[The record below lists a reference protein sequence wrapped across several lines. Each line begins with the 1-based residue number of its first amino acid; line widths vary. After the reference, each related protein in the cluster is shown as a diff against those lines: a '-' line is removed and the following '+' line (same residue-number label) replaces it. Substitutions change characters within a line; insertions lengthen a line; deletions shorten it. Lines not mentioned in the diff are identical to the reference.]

1 MRPMAAPMSS
11 IASEA
16 GVPHVRERNDALD
29 FTKGTLV
36 ILMVIY
42 HWLNYFV
49 ELQWDV
55 YRYLRFLTPSFI
67 FISGFII
74 SAIYSPALASQH
86 SQINRRLWQ
95 RGLKLLALFTALNLL
110 VMLLSPQS
118 ADASPLRLATVGE
131 RVFAVYVT
139 GNGRAVFDVLVPI
152 AYFLMFAPFLLM
164 ASRRVPGSLAVMVS
178 GTLILAC
185 VQSLRGE
192 PVANLELLAIAFLGM
207 LIGTMSLQRIL
218 NLAKPAAI
226 VGGYGLYL
234 MAIAVWNVLFPL
246 QIAGVC
252 LSLLLLY
259 LVGVWA
265 GPRGW
270 LARTL
275 IQLGRY
281 SLLSYIGQ
289 VVILQLLRRVLR
301 PVGLEGVGLLV
312 PFFLTLALTVASVVL
327 LDWLRP
333 RAGFVDRVYR
343 TVFA

>member
-1 MRPMAAPMSS
+1 
-11 IASEA
+11 
-16 GVPHVRERNDALD
+16 
-29 FTKGTLV
+29 
-36 ILMVIY
+36 
-42 HWLNYFV
+42 
-49 ELQWDV
+49 
-55 YRYLRFLTPSFI
+55 
-67 FISGFII
+67 
-74 SAIYSPALASQH
+74 
-86 SQINRRLWQ
+86 
-95 RGLKLLALFTALNLL
+95 
-110 VMLLSPQS
+110 
-118 ADASPLRLATVGE
+118 
-131 RVFAVYVT
+131 
-139 GNGRAVFDVLVPI
+139 
-152 AYFLMFAPFLLM
+152 
-164 ASRRVPGSLAVMVS
+164 
-178 GTLILAC
+178 
-185 VQSLRGE
+185 
-192 PVANLELLAIAFLGM
+192 M